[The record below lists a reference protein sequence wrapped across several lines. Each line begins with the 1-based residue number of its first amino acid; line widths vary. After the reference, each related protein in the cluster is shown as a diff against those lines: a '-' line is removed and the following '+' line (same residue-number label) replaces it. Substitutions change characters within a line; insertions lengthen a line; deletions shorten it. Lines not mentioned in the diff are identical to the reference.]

1 MSVDQT
7 NRLRLWILRTLLW
20 RMPAFRHA
28 VVAGSPDDEGNSVE
42 VVRAL
47 AARTRVY
54 WLVNDPPETVQWLIA
69 DAEGAET
76 VRCVPRDSWRAH
88 LAYVTARHI
97 FFTHGLY
104 GSPPP
109 PPHKT
114 IVNLW
119 HGDGPKRRKGFADIR
134 STVIVAGTELW
145 GRRRPEIFGMPE
157 RGLLI
162 TGNPRVDQFRRP
174 AGQQALAALGLP
186 PDRPVVVWLPTYR
199 RTEYRG
205 TRIAAVRNWSDAE
218 ELSRSATVRAFVE
231 ALAEAG
237 RACGVTIVIKPHALD
252 QDRYEGLGLRVVTP
266 AELASAGTTLYQ
278 LLGASCGLL
287 TDYSSV
293 WTDYLCLDRPIGF
306 FCPDLEDYRTDRGLN
321 VDRYETI
328 IPGPLLRT
336 TTDAW
341 TFVRQCLDE
350 PAAATAHR
358 RSVAELV
365 GARGAG
371 ATERL
376 LAHLGLGPPRPVVST
391 PPGGSARLVQSG
403 RG

>member
-1 MSVDQT
+1 MDRAD
-7 NRLRLWILRTLLW
+7 RLRLRMLRTLLW
-20 RMPAFRHA
+20 CTPALRHV

-54 WLVNDPPETVQWLIA
+54 WLVNDPPDSVRWLVA
-69 DAEGAET
+69 DAEGADT
-76 VRCVPRDSWRAH
+76 IRCVPRDSWRAY

-134 STVIVAGTELW
+134 STVIVAGTRLW
-145 GRRRPEIFGMPE
+145 GQRRPEIFGMPE
-157 RGLLI
+157 DSLLI
-162 TGNPRVDQFRRP
+162 TGNPRVDQFERP
-174 AGQQALAALGLP
+174 ADDRAFAALGLP
-186 PDRPVVVWLPTYR
+186 AGRPLLLWLPTYR

-205 TRIAAVRNWSDAE
+205 TRIAQVRNWSDAD
-218 ELSRSATVRAFVE
+218 ELSRSATVRGFAE

-237 RACGVTIVIKPHALD
+237 RACGVTVAIKPHALD
-252 QDRYEGLGLRVVTP
+252 VDGYEGLGLRVITSGD
-266 AELASAGTTLYQ
+266 LAAAGTTLYQ
-278 LLGASCGLL
+278 LLGASCGLV

-293 WTDYLCLDRPIGF
+293 WTDYLCLERPIGF
-306 FCPDLEDYRTDRGLN
+306 FCPDLEDYRNDRGLN
-321 VDRYETI
+321 VDRYETLL
-328 IPGPLLRT
+328 PGPLLQT
-336 TTDAW
+336 PADAG

-358 RSVAELV
+358 KRAAQLV
-365 GARGAG
+365 GTQGVG
-371 ATERL
+371 ATARL
-376 LAHLGLGPPRPVVST
+376 LARLGLGPGEPVVST
-391 PPGGSARLVQSG
+391 LPGGPARLVRSG